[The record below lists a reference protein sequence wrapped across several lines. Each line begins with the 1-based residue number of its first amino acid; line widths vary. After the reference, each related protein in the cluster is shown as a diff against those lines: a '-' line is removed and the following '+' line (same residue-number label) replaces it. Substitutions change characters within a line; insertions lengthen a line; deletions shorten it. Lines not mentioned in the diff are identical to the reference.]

1 MSKLRG
7 TLGILR
13 RAAWSLEGLATV
25 VAGGRVSQE
34 KGRQLRAVLRQAVFS
49 ENERVLLSEVNT
61 LIRCLQ
67 PVESGRL
74 RASSRRDSR
83 FLFWSSHSFP
93 EDVKA
98 CRAPVGTAGQY
109 RKLLAGIM
117 SVFTH
122 MFPMR
127 AGCVS
132 ELKLSSF
139 RSGKVVSL
147 SELSL
152 FVFQIG
158 VPKNKK
164 AMLRAN
170 PLWVRQLVE
179 HYVEFIRPSSLT
191 VMCCSS
197 AFRRVPF
204 VESVVM
210 E

>member
-1 MSKLRG
+1 MGFLDWRLRKSAPSG
-7 TLGILR
+7 GKHPYQVF
-13 RAAWSLEGLATV
+13 ATV
-25 VAGGRVSQE
+25 R
-34 KGRQLRAVLRQAVFS
+34 K
-49 ENERVLLSEVNT
+49 
-61 LIRCLQ
+61 
-67 PVESGRL
+67 
-74 RASSRRDSR
+74 
-83 FLFWSSHSFP
+83 WSSHSFL

-98 CRAPVGTAGQY
+98 CRDPVGTAGQY

-164 AMLRAN
+164 AMLRAY

-191 VMCCSS
+191 VMCYSS
-197 AFRRVPF
+197 ALRRVPF